1 MDLPGQECVPYG
13 GPDGR
18 LEIGDGLE
26 GEGHLADLVGS
37 DLVILIYV
45 DNKVALIVLLLMQ
58 LIYRIRNK
66 RKKRNKEKIVREKV
80 SFVPNSIVPWNK
92 RNIFIKSVEKTSAI
106 KLKIGTK
113 GPKNRIKV
121 PKKCSVE
128 RNVFARFERDSFQI
142 ARFYFNSEIICTF
155 FLEFCS

>member
-1 MDLPGQECVPYG
+1 
-13 GPDGR
+13 
-18 LEIGDGLE
+18 
-26 GEGHLADLVGS
+26 
-37 DLVILIYV
+37 
-45 DNKVALIVLLLMQ
+45 MQ